1 MADSRCGSCSA
12 LPWKPEL
19 QRCRLK
25 LGVGRKRREREKKRD
40 REGGGISAGTG
51 RKVVPIVRTTNAGSL
66 FYDRFMTSLTSKTS
80 NIINKWI

>member
-25 LGVGRKRREREKKRD
+25 LGVGRKRREREKEEIEK
-40 REGGGISAGTG
+40 EGVFQLERG

-66 FYDRFMTSLTSKTS
+66 FYDRFMASLASKTS